1 MGNPV
6 VYEVDRSDVDYF
18 DNWYVQMD
26 LLCTAPAVIGLLF
39 TVERITEGIWG
50 FSSAGITDRLGRRK
64 STLILFGISLIA
76 QTLIIFT
83 SSFTMRLI
91 GYALFGIGNTK
102 NSVCYVWMFELM
114 ETRHKSSACSVL
126 NIINSGTMVVF
137 GLYVLL
143 VSRDW
148 FPIELFMWTI
158 GILAYIAM
166 YFLMPES
173 PRWLLI
179 NGRKLEALEKY
190 EYIAD
195 FNKTEF
201 LIPQTANF
209 QES

>member
-1 MGNPV
+1 
-6 VYEVDRSDVDYF
+6 
-18 DNWYVQMD
+18 
-26 LLCTAPAVIGLLF
+26 
-39 TVERITEGIWG
+39 
-50 FSSAGITDRLGRRK
+50 
-64 STLILFGISLIA
+64 
-76 QTLIIFT
+76 
-83 SSFTMRLI
+83 
-91 GYALFGIGNTK
+91 
-102 NSVCYVWMFELM
+102 MFELM

-201 LIPQTANF
+201 LIPLTANF
-209 QES
+209 QESQLSREMKPTNSPS